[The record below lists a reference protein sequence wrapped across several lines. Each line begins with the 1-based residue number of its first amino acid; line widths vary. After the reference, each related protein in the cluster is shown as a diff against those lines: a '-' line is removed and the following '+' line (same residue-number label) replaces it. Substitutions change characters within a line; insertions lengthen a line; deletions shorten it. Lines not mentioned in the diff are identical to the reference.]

1 MSSAKVLFVDD
12 SPTMRR
18 IIQNSLQKIGYTE
31 MIQAEDGDDA
41 MEKLGGNDSVDLII
55 TDWNMPNMNGEQL
68 VRNLRG
74 DDTYSKVPIL
84 MVTTRGMKE
93 DVLTAVEIGVNGY
106 VVKPFTPEILKKKID
121 DMMTKFNE
129 G

>member
-1 MSSAKVLFVDD
+1 MEKLKVLFVDD

-18 IIQNSLQKIGYTE
+18 IIHNSLQKIGYTDT
-31 MIQAEDGDDA
+31 IQAENGEDA
-41 MEKLGGNDSVDLII
+41 LEKLEENSADLII
-55 TDWNMPNMNGEQL
+55 TDWNMPIMNGEQFVIK
-68 VRNLRG
+68 VRQKDEYANI
-74 DDTYSKVPIL
+74 PIL

-106 VVKPFTPEILKKKID
+106 VVKPFTPDILKSKIID
-121 DMMTKFNE
+121 IVEKFKE